1 MPRTSLKEAKANGFS
16 SRTFLPAWSF
26 PSDLGPVP
34 DPNCSEQCKEALFC
48 TCAFPQIDFHQQS
61 WETANLQD
69 IFKHFPFTEM
79 SPPSL
84 DTGECLCPFT
94 VFLCH
99 LPMTFFCSRRWTQS
113 PQFLFFS
120 LN

>member
-1 MPRTSLKEAKANGFS
+1 MPRTSLKEAKANGSS

-34 DPNCSEQCKEALFC
+34 DPNCSEQCKEAFFC

-69 IFKHFPFTEM
+69 IFKHFPFTKM

-99 LPMTFFCSRRWTQS
+99 LPMTFFCSRQWTQS